1 MMRSLPGW
9 PSAAMLSRLKSC
21 LDNSL
26 IIGARFFK
34 RLPGAGYHSAASPE
48 LLQACERAVSLV
60 DPLLK
65 QINGFPGSFLEP
77 VAAALAYSRKLADG
91 IPGPVALDRKSY
103 AADPLVHAFFS
114 SMDSISEVLG
124 CSQPMRE
131 YCRTFPGA
139 GEAYALMGMRR
150 SEKKLL
156 GMELAGDLI
165 QREVPQDTVYFSG
178 HTIEYPAASEQE
190 ARDRVVWALFDCL
203 AGHVARQIG
212 ERKQQKQLQL
222 QEKDRLM
229 SRLHSAP
236 AQERPA
242 LEEALS
248 GLLAA
253 MQATIASLEPRACL
267 EDFKNVLLNPAQY
280 LRLEQDMMVLDSM
293 GIRRQGAASGQG
305 TSVVFSDL
313 IGFDRRKWTV
323 AVVYFSPLHIE
334 SSAACLEEACR
345 KLAL

>member
-1 MMRSLPGW
+1 MMRSLSSW
-9 PSAAMLSRLKSC
+9 LSAAMLSRLKSC
-21 LDNSL
+21 LDDSL

-34 RLPGAGYHSAASPE
+34 RLPGVSYRNTASPE
-48 LLQACERAVSLV
+48 LLQACERAVCLI
-60 DPLLK
+60 DPLFK

-77 VAAALAYSRKLADG
+77 VATSLAYSRKLADG

-103 AADPLVHAFFS
+103 AADPLVHALFP

-139 GEAYALMGMRR
+139 GEAYALIGMRR

-190 ARDRVVWALFDCL
+190 ARDRIGWALFDCL

-248 GLLAA
+248 RLLTAI
-253 MQATIASLEPRACL
+253 QSTIVSLEPRACV
-267 EDFKNVLLNPAQY
+267 EDFRRVLLNPAQY
-280 LRLEQDMMVLDSM
+280 LWLEQDVMVLDSM
-293 GIRRQGAASGQG
+293 GIRRDGVTSGQG
-305 TSVVFSDL
+305 TPVVFNNL
-313 IGFDRRKWTV
+313 MGFDRRKWTV
-323 AVVYFSPLHIE
+323 AVVHCSQLHLE
-334 SSAACLEEACR
+334 SLATRLDDACR